1 MKLLNCT
8 VRLGGDLLHAVPK
21 ERISEREVM
30 LLRHIHGSDAVV
42 DLKQVGEIEI
52 AAMDEYHRLAR
63 FYGVKKVEE
72 CFDVKLFNF
81 QEWLENQLAAE
92 DAQREERRLYDAP
105 APTAVAQAV
114 ENVEQTPTGMSD
126 EEFEAEINRRAE
138 EMAEAKLADLMQL
151 QAEKAQAAQA
161 QDVVDANDQAS
172 DEQPEQ
178 VVEQAAQAPAQAQ
191 VQAPAQEEAKPAN
204 KKAAKAETTA
214 INLE

>member
-42 DLKQVGEIEI
+42 DLKQVGDIEI

-92 DAQREERRLYDAP
+92 EAQREERRLYDAP
-105 APTAVAQAV
+105 TPTAV
-114 ENVEQTPTGMSD
+114 EQTVDKVVQPASVGMSD
-126 EEFEAEINRRAE
+126 EEFELEIQRRAT
-138 EMAEAKLADLMQL
+138 EMAEAKIAELMQL
-151 QAEKAQAAQA
+151 QAEQAQAAQA
-161 QDVVDANDQAS
+161 QTVVDNV
-172 DEQPEQ
+172 EQTAEQ
-178 VVEQAAQAPAQAQ
+178 TAEGDKVEQANDAAAETP
-191 VQAPAQEEAKPAN
+191 K
-204 KKAAKAETTA
+204 AKAGKKEQA
-214 INLE
+214 KENELE